1 MRDRRPSICNFTK
14 FPNFIQNV
22 EYVVQRENDAFVR
35 TFYKDSVKIYEI
47 STKTYK
53 LLTYQ
58 C

>member
-35 TFYKDSVKIYEI
+35 AFYKDSVKIYEI

>member
-1 MRDRRPSICNFTK
+1 MRDRTPSICNFTK

-22 EYVVQRENDAFVR
+22 EYVVQRENDAFVHA
-35 TFYKDSVKIYEI
+35 FYKDSVKIYEI